1 VQRRTTHATVV
12 LTRGSVEVATW
23 PLVGAARPDVAVV
36 GDLAR
41 LQLAAHRLGCSIRLR
56 DASVE
61 LSQLLDL
68 VGLREVLRCEC
79 ALRVEVRREPEQVEE
94 TGIEEVVVPDD
105 PVA

>member
-1 VQRRTTHATVV
+1 M

-23 PLVGAARPDVAVV
+23 PLVGGAHPDVSVV

-41 LQLAAHRLGCSIRLR
+41 LQLAAHRLGCSVRLR
-56 DASVE
+56 EASLE

-79 ALRVEVRREPEQVEE
+79 DLRIEVRREPEQVEE
-94 TGIEEVVVPDD
+94 PGVEEVVVPDD